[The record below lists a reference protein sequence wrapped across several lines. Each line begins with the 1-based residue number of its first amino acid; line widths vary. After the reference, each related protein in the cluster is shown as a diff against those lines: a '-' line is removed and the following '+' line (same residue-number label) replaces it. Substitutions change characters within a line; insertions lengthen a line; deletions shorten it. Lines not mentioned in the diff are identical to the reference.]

1 MLSINDLKKHT
12 EKTFARASGP
22 GGQNVNKSES
32 RVTLVFDVLGSSLE
46 PEEKQRLL
54 RKYPNGFIH
63 VYNQET
69 RSQHQNLE
77 LAYQHL
83 HERIRQ
89 GLFIQKAR
97 KKILAPYQTK
107 SGKKAKAK
115 KAHLLKYKKRYL
127 E

>member
-1 MLSINDLKKHT
+1 MLSLEEIKKFT

-32 RVTLVFDVLGSSLE
+32 RVTLVFDILGSSLE
-46 PEEKQRLL
+46 PVEKQRLL
-54 RKYPNGFIH
+54 RKYPNGFLH

-83 HERIRQ
+83 FERIEQ
-89 GLFIQKAR
+89 GLFLQKAR
-97 KKILAPYQTK
+97 KKTVAPYQTR
-107 SGKKAKAK
+107 SGKKSKVK